1 MKTYFIKTKT
11 KVLLTILFFGLLIT
25 SCGVYNSIMNISKL
39 QYKLG
44 SLNNFKVGNTMI
56 SDKSKLSDFSSMDI
70 LKLTSQVLSGN
81 FPVSFIVNVLAKNP
95 NKTTAE
101 NSSNI
106 TLESFPW
113 SLYIDDKKTISGNIS
128 SPIVVPSVE
137 KSVIIPLEMKLDML
151 DFFKS
156 EGLESILN
164 LALTLGGQKGST
176 SKIKIVAEPTIGT
189 PLGNM
194 TYPSP
199 LTIVDRSF
207 N

>member
-1 MKTYFIKTKT
+1 MKNKTK
-11 KVLLTILFFGLLIT
+11 ILIAVSLIALFIT

-56 SDKSKLSDFSSMDI
+56 SDKSKLSDFNAIDI
-70 LKLTSQVLSGN
+70 MKLTSQVISGD
-81 FPVSFIVNVLAKNP
+81 FPVSFLVNVLAKNP

-113 SLYIDDKKTISGNIS
+113 TLYIDGKKTISGNIS
-128 SPIVVPSVE
+128 SPITVPSVKE
-137 KSVIIPLEMKLDML
+137 SVIIPLEMKLDML
-151 DFFKS
+151 DFFKA
-156 EGLESILN
+156 EGLQSIMN

-199 LTIVDRSF
+199 LTIVDKNF